1 MVVLGILKAKDI
13 EDPKF
18 SWKGNGYSF
27 GDKEDIL
34 IIIFRRVKQFIQNIN
49 LTYCTNSN
57 EMLKNKKQRGKM
69 KSVLF
74 LQESSP
80 GHRAG
85 KTTDA
90 LKNLRYMP
98 DLVPFDYFFFLRF
111 KQSLKG
117 SKCFKVFRGNRSRWT
132 VFQWT
137 IIEFLLEDLKK
148 HEKQYAHCCWIA
160 GWIRRIAYFMAWCHS
175 FLDLTKNFSTHL
187 VCKLLAST
195 MLACHYTCKSVTSN
209 S

>member
-1 MVVLGILKAKDI
+1 
-13 EDPKF
+13 
-18 SWKGNGYSF
+18 
-27 GDKEDIL
+27 
-34 IIIFRRVKQFIQNIN
+34 
-49 LTYCTNSN
+49 
-57 EMLKNKKQRGKM
+57 M

-117 SKCFKVFRGNRSRWT
+117 SKCFKVFRGNRSR
-132 VFQWT
+132 
-137 IIEFLLEDLKK
+137 
-148 HEKQYAHCCWIA
+148 
-160 GWIRRIAYFMAWCHS
+160 
-175 FLDLTKNFSTHL
+175 
-187 VCKLLAST
+187 
-195 MLACHYTCKSVTSN
+195 
-209 S
+209 